1 MANVPI
7 YGINQQRVNNAISSL
22 GGGAAPNYTVQY
34 APASSAPSGITQK
47 DISGVMNSLNSSSEQ
62 PSWNNLLAGFQS
74 VPPGQN
80 TNVGQ
85 QNILGDV
92 LGGTVGY
99 GIVPTQ
105 ETINAA
111 QNGDLKSR
119 LALSI
124 NNRNINGTPQ
134 SWWEQAVD
142 GVMMDLGV
150 SSPQFD
156 DPTRGFSY
164 RYDARLDMRMDKSQS
179 LDAWQVVNTYEYS
192 ALVRILQQYG
202 EERYA
207 KQIARAIERKRKEH
221 SIDTTF
227 ELVDVIRS
235 ALPERVLHGKGHPA
249 KQTFQALRIEVNDE
263 LGALQRGLEEAC
275 SLLKSGG
282 RCAVITFHS
291 LEDRMVKTAFRNL
304 SSAPF
309 VEPKLPVKQSQMEQ
323 ASFLLVTRKP
333 VVADE
338 GELEENHRAHSAK
351 LRVIEKK

>member
-1 MANVPI
+1 MKHISVLLHETVDLLNVKPEGI
-7 YGINQQRVNNAISSL
+7 YVDGTLGRGGHAGLLISKLETGHLYAFDKDETAIEESKINLKDHLDKVTFIHDDFRNMKEALHERGI
-22 GGGAAPNYTVQY
+22 
-34 APASSAPSGITQK
+34 
-47 DISGVMNSLNSSSEQ
+47 E
-62 PSWNNLLAGFQS
+62 
-74 VPPGQN
+74 
-80 TNVGQ
+80 
-85 QNILGDV
+85 
-92 LGGTVGY
+92 
-99 GIVPTQ
+99 
-105 ETINAA
+105 
-111 QNGDLKSR
+111 
-119 LALSI
+119 
-124 NNRNINGTPQ
+124 
-134 SWWEQAVD
+134 AVD

-164 RYDARLDMRMDKSQS
+164 RYDARLDMRMDQSQT
-179 LDAWQVVNTYEYS
+179 LDAWQIINNYEFA
-192 ALVRILQQYG
+192 ALVRILQEYG

-207 KQIARAIERKRKEH
+207 KQIARAIERKRREH

-235 ALPERVLHGKGHPA
+235 ALPERVVHGKGHPA